1 MSMTRN
7 YLESLEN
14 LNENQSLP
22 ILESCDFNQVI
33 LQKQTIVELCTFI
46 AKIRELFDLVQEVAP
61 WLTPERV
68 STISNMSEVA
78 GLTDEFFTAVV
89 GKLIDIRIEGFDQHD
104 LTQPTVYLWEHHNHA
119 YDSIVISL
127 ERFRRGYE
135 VLVSVAGENLYHH
148 PVSKALMQLTRTLP
162 FPRERPTQ
170 RSYLTDVRKCYRD
183 MNQLLEYNYS
193 IGIAATGGLIKQGQ
207 LVVSP
212 HLPKLLLESSNYHT
226 LRELTEQVQFVVVQN
241 HFSHYPGEY
250 YRARRDVLGK
260 QPGDDVALV
269 KEGLLK
275 LQGINVLRFSPPLL
289 AENMN
294 FREFAEHLTLAFF
307 DQRPIF
313 PEDVAAYNWMM
324 QQQNQPQVDN
334 QSLWDEKTDWIG
346 SARSRYD
353 AYMKRMHQLAQDGLA
368 DAAAQMRYGLLTSL
382 FNYLNL
388 SQDMKHQ
395 HELLIAKSAS
405 TLVKY
410 ASQRLIF

>member
-1 MSMTRN
+1 MNMAEN
-7 YLESLEN
+7 SLRLIEN
-14 LNENQSLP
+14 LHKDQSLP

-33 LQKQTIVELCTFI
+33 LQKQTIMELCAFI
-46 AKIRELFDLVQEVAP
+46 AQVPELFDVIREVAP

-68 STISNMSEVA
+68 LTISSMSEVA
-78 GLTDEFFTAVV
+78 RLTDEFFRTVV
-89 GKLIDIRIEGFDQHD
+89 EKLIDIRIEGFEQHD
-104 LTQPTVYLWEHHNHA
+104 LNQPTVYLWEHHNHA
-119 YDSIVISL
+119 YDSIVIIL
-127 ERFRRGYE
+127 ERFRRGCD
-135 VLVSVAGENLYHH
+135 VLVSVAGENLYTH
-148 PVSKALMQLTRTLP
+148 PVSKALMRLTRTLA

-183 MNQLLEYNYS
+183 MNQLLEHGYS

-212 HLPKLLLESSNYHT
+212 HLPKLLLENSNYRT
-226 LRELTEQVQFVVVQN
+226 LQELTEQVQFVVVQN

-269 KEGLLK
+269 KEGLLN
-275 LQGINVLRFSPPLL
+275 LQGMNVLRFSAPLL
-289 AENMN
+289 AQDMN
-294 FREFAEHLTLAFF
+294 SREFAEHLTRAFF

-324 QQQNQPQVDN
+324 MQQNQPQVDY
-334 QSLWDEKTDWIG
+334 QSLWNQEIDWMV

-353 AYMKRMHQLAQDGLA
+353 TYMKWMHQLAHDGLA

-382 FNYLNL
+382 FNSLNL
-388 SQDMKHQ
+388 SQDVKRQ
-395 HELLIAKSAS
+395 HEFLIAESSS

-410 ASQRLIF
+410 ATS

>member
-1 MSMTRN
+1 MT
-7 YLESLEN
+7 EN
-14 LNENQSLP
+14 ALKLIEKLNENQSLP

-33 LQKQTIVELCTFI
+33 LQNQTIIELCAFI
-46 AKIRELFDLVQEVAP
+46 AQIPELFNLIQEIAP

-68 STISNMSEVA
+68 TTISSMSEVA
-78 GLTDEFFTAVV
+78 GLTDEFFRTVV

-104 LTQPTVYLWEHHNHA
+104 LNQPTVYIWEHHNHA
-119 YDSIVISL
+119 YDSIIISL

-148 PVSKALMQLTRTLP
+148 PVSKALMQLTRTLA

-183 MNQLLEYNYS
+183 MNRLLKYNYS

-212 HLPKLLLESSNYHT
+212 HLPKLLLENSNYHT
-226 LRELTEQVQFVVVQN
+226 LQELTEQVQFVVVQN

-269 KEGLLK
+269 KEGLLN
-275 LQGINVLRFSPPLL
+275 LQGINVLRFSAPLL
-289 AENMN
+289 AQDMSS
-294 FREFAEHLTLAFF
+294 REFAEHLTLAFF

-324 QQQNQPQVDN
+324 QQQNQPQVDD
-334 QSLWDEKTDWIG
+334 QSLWDQDIDWVV

-353 AYMKRMHQLAQDGLA
+353 AYMERMYQLAPDGLA

-388 SQDMKHQ
+388 SQDIKRQ
-395 HELLIAKSAS
+395 HEFLITQSSS
-405 TLVKY
+405 TLAKC
-410 ASQRLIF
+410 AP